1 MYEFKLP
8 DVGEGLHEATIGRWL
23 VQEGDVLRQDEPMV
37 EIETDKALVEIPSP
51 VAGHVAALRVA
62 EGELVAVGTIIV
74 VLEPLAKVAK
84 RKSNRD
90 DVSRVSEKKTT
101 EALTTRPQIGVL
113 GPNKRVLA
121 SPTVRKLALELK
133 VDLAHVKGSGT
144 AGRILASDVQS
155 TANSPEMKPDTVV
168 VKSNESQQATRV
180 LAAPAVRKMARELGI
195 DLAQVN
201 GTAAGGRVL
210 PEDVER
216 YVNVQQKQPVIQSEA
231 ATKLISQ
238 PATDSVRTPSMTQPI
253 SPRSRDRLDSQSV
266 EHVPLRGLRKRI
278 AQRMEEA
285 WRIPHVTSF
294 EEMDASQLVALRQR
308 FKPLAAQKDTRLTY
322 LPFIIKIALQVLKE
336 NPYFNAVID
345 MQKEEILVHHAYH
358 IGIATAIPE
367 GLVVPVLRHAEQ
379 MSILEIARQLARL
392 SDLAPQRK
400 LPPNELSGS
409 TFTITNFGSFNS
421 YMGTPIINPPEV
433 AILGCGRITKK
444 PVVINDQIE
453 IRSILP
459 IALSYDHRLLDGA
472 AAGKFLARLR
482 ELIEDPSKLLLE
494 LI

>member
-23 VQEGDVLRQDEPMV
+23 VQAGDVVKQDEPMV

-51 VAGHVAALRVA
+51 VAGTVAELRVA
-62 EGELVAVGTIIV
+62 EGELTTVGTVIV
-74 VLEPLAKVAK
+74 VLEPLANVAK
-84 RKSNRD
+84 GKSR
-90 DVSRVSEKKTT
+90 SREKKTT
-101 EALTTRPQIGVL
+101 EVVTTNTKDHVL

-133 VDLAHVKGSGT
+133 VDLSQVQGSGT
-144 AGRILASDVQS
+144 AGRILASDLS
-155 TANSPEMKPDTVV
+155 AP
-168 VKSNESQQATRV
+168 ARV

-195 DLAQVN
+195 DLAQVR
-201 GTAAGGRVL
+201 GTAAEGRVL
-210 PEDVER
+210 PEDVEL
-216 YVNVQQKQPVIQSEA
+216 YMMKMEGHPVQTGIPAEVSADVAAVPAASAEEA
-231 ATKLISQ
+231 
-238 PATDSVRTPSMTQPI
+238 
-253 SPRSRDRLDSQSV
+253 V
-266 EHVPLRGLRKRI
+266 ERVPLRGLRRRI
-278 AQRMEEA
+278 AQRMQEA

-294 EEMDASQLVALRQR
+294 EEMDASKLVVLRQDL
-308 FKPLAAQKDTRLTY
+308 KPLARREETRLTY

-336 NPYFNAVID
+336 NPYFNATID
-345 MQKEEILVHHAYH
+345 MEKEEILVYHDYH
-358 IGIATAIPE
+358 IGIATAIPD
-367 GLVVPVLRHAEQ
+367 GLVVPVLRHADQ
-379 MSILEIARQLARL
+379 MSILELARQLTRL
-392 SDLAPQRK
+392 SELAPQRK

-409 TFTITNFGSFNS
+409 TFTITNFGSFGG